1 MAVFRQ
7 KKRCKVPKTTPF
19 SPLITQ
25 KHPSDYE
32 CTNHCTNQY
41 RLRIFA
47 NWLTLMAFQ
56 LVIPSSE
63 HDMGPD
69 SDPQSL
75 LKLFLSLP

>member
-7 KKRCKVPKTTPF
+7 KKRCKVAKTTPF

-32 CTNHCTNQY
+32 CTNQCTEQNK
-41 RLRIFA
+41 LCKSPKC
-47 NWLTLMAFQ
+47 LTLMVCQ

-63 HDMGPD
+63 YDMGPD